1 MNKQQLQRWLK
12 LDALWTQRAGTII
25 SNPLARGVA
34 TVFAHSGDSFL
45 WLGAG
50 ALLWRFGLGLVTRI
64 GERMVI
70 LTALTWL
77 CTTLMKLFF
86 QRPRPEGE
94 QKLFYL
100 DIDANSF
107 PSGHA
112 ARVAGLVVALGPL
125 LPGWGALGLALWAI
139 CVSISRV
146 ALGLHYVSDVL
157 AGIGVGILAGMLLL
171 HGDWGSLDYT
181 TYHRTGLRWRASF
194 SWTAFAAPRKRVG
207 SGI

>member
-1 MNKQQLQRWLK
+1 MNKQRLQRWLK
-12 LDALWTQRAGTII
+12 IDVLWTERMGTLVR
-25 SNPLARGVA
+25 NPIARGVA
-34 TVFAHSGDSFL
+34 TVFAHSGDSYL
-45 WLGAG
+45 WLGIG
-50 ALLWRFGLGLVTRI
+50 ALMWRFGFGLVTRV

-125 LPGWGALGLALWAI
+125 LPVWGAFGLGLWAAGV
-139 CVSISRV
+139 CISRIS
-146 ALGLHYVSDVL
+146 LGLHYLSDII
-157 AGIGVGILAGMLLL
+157 AGIGVGIVAGLLL
-171 HGDWGSLDYT
+171 LPW
-181 TYHRTGLRWRASF
+181 
-194 SWTAFAAPRKRVG
+194 
-207 SGI
+207 

>member
-1 MNKQQLQRWLK
+1 M
-12 LDALWTQRAGTII
+12 
-25 SNPLARGVA
+25 
-34 TVFAHSGDSFL
+34 
-45 WLGAG
+45 
-50 ALLWRFGLGLVTRI
+50 WRFGFGLVTRM

-125 LPGWGALGLALWAI
+125 LPGWGAFGLALWAVGV
-139 CVSISRV
+139 CISRV
-146 ALGLHYVSDVL
+146 ALGLHYMSDII
-157 AGIGVGILAGMLLL
+157 AGIGVGVVAGLLL
-171 HGDWGSLDYT
+171 LPW
-181 TYHRTGLRWRASF
+181 
-194 SWTAFAAPRKRVG
+194 
-207 SGI
+207 